1 MNEYKREKRHFETLC
16 ADLGKKMAHHDGHL
30 RTIDAWFSQLLDE
43 VRIIATDA
51 LPTPPPSASE
61 TGMTPEYTQFGM
73 PVC

>member
-16 ADLGKKMAHHDGHL
+16 ADLGRKMVHHDNHL

-43 VRIIATDA
+43 VKIIATDA

-61 TGMTPEYTQFGM
+61 TGMTLENTHIAIL
-73 PVC
+73 VC